1 MRKMILWVFYGL
13 LLTAFI
19 GCSDSKE
26 ELRIEKLNQKID
38 KLYSQL
44 EDKDK
49 TIHQLSSKLSF
60 VKDNNAELN
69 ISLLQATTDFAEEH
83 KQSLESEF
91 LKKYSGYVLIPF
103 TILILFL
110 LYFIYSNKREKQ
122 ISTELEKSILDKDEK
137 IEKSHKLNNN
147 QEKKIIHLTNRVEIL
162 ESKRKEGIKN
172 QIVTKIE
179 EHEKRRARQLE
190 RIRGEA
196 W

>member
-1 MRKMILWVFYGL
+1 
-13 LLTAFI
+13 
-19 GCSDSKE
+19 
-26 ELRIEKLNQKID
+26 
-38 KLYSQL
+38 
-44 EDKDK
+44 
-49 TIHQLSSKLSF
+49 
-60 VKDNNAELN
+60 
-69 ISLLQATTDFAEEH
+69 
-83 KQSLESEF
+83 
-91 LKKYSGYVLIPF
+91 
-103 TILILFL
+103 
-110 LYFIYSNKREKQ
+110 
-122 ISTELEKSILDKDEK
+122 LDKDEK